1 MRVFAPKAEQ
11 LLPFASELDRLM
23 PALTTVN
30 EFLDV
35 LQRSQ
40 LLKPALFEKIN
51 GQVPTLCEGE
61 LTVNR
66 FARSLVKSQIIT
78 LNQAQ
83 KLMGGTTEG
92 FYLGKYKLL
101 DLLGRGGMGKVYL
114 AEQITMNRVVALKVI
129 GRFAKNRSDTIARF
143 AREARAVAALSHP
156 NIIQAF
162 DFDEVDGVP
171 FICMEYVEG
180 IDTGEQVDKFGP
192 LGWAQAADYGM
203 QAAHGLEAARKA
215 GFVHRD
221 VKPGNLLVDREGNVK
236 LLDLGLAVG
245 KEERGNGSL
254 TTAFD
259 QIGTVDYM
267 APEQAVDSHNVD
279 IRADIYSLGGVL
291 YALVTGRL
299 PFSGKT
305 TAEKLLKH
313 QQTPPQPIR
322 ELVPDMPEEL
332 ARVIHQMLEKKPEV
346 RPQTPTEVAELLKPF
361 AQRKSPPYDLTAIKH
376 PRESLAPLLGR
387 SPELSEINI
396 RGQLSGIHSPVRG
409 GSNSTSKV
417 SEGSQSNASSSN
429 AATQVTAKGTAST
442 MTGLARPQTG
452 SGTEPAVPAQATVSA
467 GTTVKRQPSAVVSR
481 SPSRVK
487 QKSPQSTTLIIPEQ
501 EPPTNDDGFF
511 ANLPCS
517 LSIRRLKKKKPKRQ
531 KLDNKLIIGAGAA
544 VFLIGLVVW
553 MMSSDS
559 ETPKLTATITTNP
572 SIDAPATTPG
582 KIQPATLTTDSSPPS
597 YENWLAFSN
606 EFKNDPDLIF
616 YFTFSGAGDGG
627 DIVRSQAAKPKYGSM
642 NAKVFGAKWQAGRFP
657 KKKALQFGGNKSN
670 ESVLLGDNDSNL
682 CNFTTPFSVGV
693 WFRAD
698 HLKSAYQALITKG
711 DDSWRLQRNQMTEKL
726 ELAANNTFWDAAA
739 KKADPSKGKQTTVY
753 SLSSVDDRKWH
764 FAVGV
769 YDLQSPKKSL
779 NLYLDGQPEGIAELD
794 RMQPSK
800 HAVCIGANADR
811 LKGSDPRI
819 WSGVID
825 EVFVLNRALTVNDV
839 ARMYA
844 AGRPAE

>member
-1 MRVFAPKAEQ
+1 
-11 LLPFASELDRLM
+11 M
-23 PALTTVN
+23 PALTNVN
-30 EFLDV
+30 DFLDV

-40 LLKPALFEKIN
+40 LLKPALFEKVS

-61 LTVNR
+61 LTAER
-66 FARSLVKSQIIT
+66 FARSLVKSQIIS

-83 KLMGGTTEG
+83 KLMAGTTEG

-129 GRFAKNRSDTIARF
+129 GRFAKNRSDSIARF

-162 DFDEVDGVP
+162 DFDELDGVP

-180 IDTGEQVDKFGP
+180 IDTGEQVEKFGP

-203 QAAHGLEAARKA
+203 QAALGLEAARKA

-245 KEERGNGSL
+245 KEEHGSGSL
-254 TTAFD
+254 TTVFD
-259 QIGTVDYM
+259 QVGTVDYM

-322 ELVPDMPEEL
+322 ELVPDMPAEL
-332 ARVIHQMLEKKPEV
+332 ARVIHQMLEKKPEA
-346 RPQTPTEVAELLKPF
+346 RPQTPSEVAEALKPF
-361 AQRKSPPYDLTAIKH
+361 AQRKTPPYDLSAIKH

-387 SPELSEINI
+387 SPELSEISI
-396 RGQLSGIHSPVRG
+396 RGQLSGLHSPVRG
-409 GSNSTSKV
+409 GSSTASKT
-417 SEGSQSNASSSN
+417 SGSSSGSQSNASSSN
-429 AATQVTAKGTAST
+429 ATTQVTAKGTAST
-442 MTGLARPQTG
+442 MTGLAQPQNG
-452 SGTEPAVPAQATVSA
+452 SGMQSVPALATASA
-467 GTTVKRQPSAVVSR
+467 SASAKRMPSAVETKS
-481 SPSRVK
+481 SSRVK
-487 QKSPQSTTLIIPEQ
+487 QKSPKSTTLATPNQ
-501 EPPTNDDGFF
+501 ELPADDEDYL
-511 ANLPCS
+511 AELPS
-517 LSIRRLKKKKPKRQ
+517 APSIRRLKKKKPTRKS
-531 KLDNKLIIGAGAA
+531 LDKKLIIGVGAA
-544 VFLIGLVVW
+544 MCLVPLTIW
-553 MMSSDS
+553 MMGSGG
-559 ETPKLTATITTNP
+559 ETPTMSAATANT
-572 SIDAPATTPG
+572 PASGTPTTPPSNS
-582 KIQPATLTTDSSPPS
+582 QRVALTNESTPPS
-597 YENWLAFSN
+597 YEKWLNFSN
-606 EFKNDPDLIF
+606 DFKNDPDLVF
-616 YFTFSGAGDGG
+616 YFTFNGEGDGG
-627 DIVRSQAAKPKYGSM
+627 DIVHSQAAKPKFGSM
-642 NAKVFGAKWQAGRFP
+642 NAKVFGAKWKEGRFP
-657 KKKALQFGGNKSN
+657 KKKAVQFGGNKSN
-670 ESVLLGDNDSNL
+670 EYVLLGDNDSNL

-693 WFRAD
+693 WFRAESP
-698 HLKSAYQALITKG
+698 KSQYQALITKG
-711 DDSWRLQRNQMTEKL
+711 DDAWRLQRHQLSEKL
-726 ELAANNTFWDAAA
+726 ELAANNTYWDAAA

-753 SLSSVDDRKWH
+753 TLNSVDDHKWH

-779 NLYLDGQPEGIAELD
+779 HLYFDGRPEGIAELD
-794 RMQPSK
+794 RMQSSK
-800 HAVCIGANADR
+800 HAVCIGANAER

-819 WSGVID
+819 WGGSID

>member
-1 MRVFAPKAEQ
+1 
-11 LLPFASELDRLM
+11 M

-40 LLKPALFEKIN
+40 LLKPALFDKIN

-61 LTVNR
+61 LTAER
-66 FARSLVKSQIIT
+66 FARSLVKSQIIS

-83 KLMGGTTEG
+83 KLMAGTTEG

-162 DFDEVDGVP
+162 DFDELDGVP

-192 LGWAQAADYGM
+192 LGWAQASDYGM
-203 QAAHGLEAARKA
+203 QAALGLEAARKA

-221 VKPGNLLVDREGNVK
+221 VKPGNLLVDRDGNVK

-245 KEERGNGSL
+245 KEEHGNGSL

-279 IRADIYSLGGVL
+279 IRADIYAMGGVL

-332 ARVIHQMLEKKPEV
+332 ARVIHQMLEKKREA
-346 RPQTPTEVAELLKPF
+346 RPQTPAEVAEALKPF
-361 AQRKSPPYDLTAIKH
+361 AQRKTPPYDLSAIKH

-396 RGQLSGIHSPVRG
+396 RGQLSGINSPVRG
-409 GSNSTSKV
+409 GSNSASKV
-417 SEGSQSNASSSN
+417 SEGSQSNGSSSN

-452 SGTEPAVPAQATVSA
+452 SGTQPAVPALATVPAAASA
-467 GTTVKRQPSAVVSR
+467 STTPKRQPSAIDSR

-487 QKSPQSTTLIIPEQ
+487 QKSLQSTTLIIPDQ
-501 EPPTNDDGFF
+501 EPQLNDNDFL
-511 ANLPCS
+511 ANLPS
-517 LSIRRLKKKKPKRQ
+517 APSIRRLKKKKPKRQ
-531 KLDNKLIIGAGAA
+531 KLDNKLITGAGAA
-544 VFLIGLVVW
+544 VCLIALIIW
-553 MMSSDS
+553 MMSSGS
-559 ETPKLTATITTNP
+559 ETPTLTASITINP
-572 SIDAPATTPG
+572 TIDAPATTPG
-582 KIQPATLTTDSSPPS
+582 DTQSGTLKADSSLPS

-606 EFKNDPDLIF
+606 EFKNDPDLVF

-642 NAKVFGAKWQAGRFP
+642 NAKVFGARWQDGRFP

-670 ESVLLGDNDSNL
+670 QYVLLGDNDSNL

-698 HLKSAYQALITKG
+698 NLKSAYQALITKG

-739 KKADPSKGKQTTVY
+739 KKSDPTKGKQTTVY
-753 SLSSVDDRKWH
+753 SLSSVDDKKWH

-779 NLYLDGQPEGIAELD
+779 HLYLDGQPEGIAELD
-794 RMQPSK
+794 RMQSSK

-819 WSGVID
+819 WSGAID
-825 EVFVLNRALTVNDV
+825 EVFVLNRALSVSDV